1 MYSNIALNTEIAE
14 LKMVID
20 ELEVELRTIAKD
32 ERELDRELALY
43 GRIIERTNYLN
54 ILLKE
59 KNRLFDQGRVDAN
72 KLTVR

>member
-43 GRIIERTNYLN
+43 GRIIEKTNYLN
-54 ILLKE
+54 ILLK
-59 KNRLFDQGRVDAN
+59 KQNLLFDQGKSRCI
-72 KLTVR
+72 

>member
-1 MYSNIALNTEIAE
+1 MYSNIALNTEVAE
-14 LKMVID
+14 VKMVID

-32 ERELDRELALY
+32 ERELERELALY

-59 KNRLFDQGRVDAN
+59 QNRLFDLGKSRCI
-72 KLTVR
+72 